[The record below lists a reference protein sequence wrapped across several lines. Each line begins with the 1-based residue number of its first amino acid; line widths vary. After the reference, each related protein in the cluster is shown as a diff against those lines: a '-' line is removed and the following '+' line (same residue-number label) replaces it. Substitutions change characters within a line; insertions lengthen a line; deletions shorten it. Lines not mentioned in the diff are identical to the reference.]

1 MENDNQITILPSDAE
16 TVEVGEVQLTYHFD
30 VYDGPLDLLLTLI
43 LKNKIDI
50 YDISITELLEQYMEQ
65 IERMREQDM
74 DIASEFL
81 EMASRLVYIKS
92 AMLLPK
98 YEDEAEDLK
107 KELTGQL
114 LEYQL
119 CREIARVLNTMYDF
133 DTFTKA
139 PSKVDFDL
147 TYNRIHD
154 PSDISAAYISA
165 VGRGKRRL
173 PPDRSAFSGIVERK
187 IVSVSSRI
195 IHVMRRLWRGRVVS
209 YGELFEASHGKSE
222 LVATFLAVL
231 ELVKGKRVRIDG
243 EGNSAKVYMV
253 TDDGPAPDE
262 KALAEDVDRYYDDY
276 PDEEE
281 NA

>member
-1 MENDNQITILPSDAE
+1 MEIDNQITILPSEAE
-16 TVEVGEVQLTYHFD
+16 TVTVGEVQLTYHFD

-50 YDISITELLEQYMEQ
+50 YDISISELLEQYMEQ
-65 IERMREQDM
+65 IERMREENM

-119 CREIARVLNTMYDF
+119 CREIARTLNNMYDF
-133 DTFTKA
+133 DTFTKL

-154 PSDISAAYISA
+154 PLDISAAYVSA
-165 VGRGKRRL
+165 VGRGRRRL

-195 IHVMRRLWRGRVVS
+195 IHVMRRLWHGRTVS
-209 YGELFEASHGKSE
+209 YRELFEASKGRSE

-243 EGNSAKVYMV
+243 DGDNASVYMV
-253 TDDGPAPDE
+253 DRNEEE
-262 KALAEDVDRYYDDY
+262 KA
-276 PDEEE
+276 
-281 NA
+281 